1 MLKKEKIIS
10 IIVTIIL
17 IYISHNLIQSNN
29 YNIESNID
37 NLSKEVL
44 SSQANVLERTISRNT
59 KSAIILG
66 EHIKIL
72 NGDMSSFESFAKMLL
87 SELKSVN
94 NLQLAPNAVVEK
106 IYPLKGNEKAIG
118 HDLFKDDARK
128 KEAFLTK
135 RSHKLTL
142 AGPFK
147 LIQGGIGIIARKPVY
162 INDKFWG
169 FASALIILDDLIKN
183 TNINELKE
191 KKYIFRLKRIHPDT
205 EKMDVFYGNKS
216 FSSEQKIYTKSLKVP
231 NGTWYLDIQ
240 YTGVYLSNSLIF
252 TLYFVSILISILLGY
267 LLFIIL
273 NRPRELEKLNL
284 LLEEKVQEQTKKI
297 QSNLDLIGNYVLYSR
312 TDTEGVITEVSEAYC
327 KLTGY
332 SRDELLGNTHS
343 ILKESNYSSDFYENM
358 WNTIIAGKTWS
369 GELKN
374 VAKTGHDFWVNSMIS
389 PEYDENKT
397 LVGFIAIRQDITAKK
412 TFEQR
417 QVDYFQNAKMVAMGE
432 MIGNIAHQ
440 WRQPLSA
447 ISSLASGLIFEKKAN
462 IIDDE
467 NVYKKLG
474 NIVDYTLHLSKTID
488 TFRDFLRVRKSV
500 EKTNLED
507 RITASKMIIDA
518 TLKEK
523 GIYLIDNIN
532 YEKKTEVNLII
543 GQLEQVLLNIFNN
556 AKDALLE
563 EEIVNPWIK
572 LESYTSSKGI
582 VITIEDNAGGI
593 PEKIMPHIF
602 EPYFTTKHQT
612 LGTGLGLN
620 MSYRIINESLKGNI
634 YAKNT
639 ENGAKFFIELPI
651 V

>member
-1 MLKKEKIIS
+1 MIKKERIIS
-10 IIVTIIL
+10 LIVTIIL
-17 IYISHNLIQSNN
+17 IYISHKLIESNN
-29 YNIESNID
+29 YNIESSID
-37 NLSKEVL
+37 NLSTEVL
-44 SSQANVLERTISRNT
+44 NSQANVLERTIFRNT
-59 KSAIILG
+59 KSATILG
-66 EHIKIL
+66 EHIKIV
-72 NGDMSSFESFAKMLL
+72 NGNMSSFDTFAKMLL
-87 SELKSVN
+87 SELKGVS
-94 NLQLAPNAVVEK
+94 NLQLAPDAVVKK
-106 IYPLKGNEKAIG
+106 IYPLEGNEKAIG

-128 KEAFLTK
+128 KEAFLTRK
-135 RSHKLTL
+135 SHKLTL
-142 AGPFK
+142 AGPFT
-147 LIQGGIGIIARKPVY
+147 LIQGGVGIIARKPIY

-191 KKYIFRLKRIHPDT
+191 KNYIFRLKRVHPDT
-205 EKMDVFYGNKS
+205 EKMDIFYGNKN
-216 FSSEQKIYTKSLKVP
+216 FSSEQKVYTKSLKVP

-240 YTGVYLSNSLIF
+240 YTGIYLSNSLVFI
-252 TLYFVSILISILLGY
+252 LYFVSILISFLLGY

-273 NRPRELEKLNL
+273 NRPRELEKLND
-284 LLEEKVQEQTKKI
+284 LLEKKVQEQTKKI
-297 QSNLDLIGNYVLYSR
+297 QNNLDLIGTYVLYSR
-312 TDTEGVITEVSEAYC
+312 TDSEGIITEVSEAFC

-332 SRDELLGNTHS
+332 SKDELIGKTHS
-343 ILKESNYSSDFYENM
+343 ILKETNYSNQFYENM
-358 WNTIIAGKTWS
+358 WNTIKSGKTWA

-374 VAKTGHDFWVNSMIS
+374 KAKSGHSFWVYSMIS
-389 PEYDENKT
+389 PEYDENNS

-412 TFEQR
+412 TFEEN

-447 ISSLASGLIFEKKAN
+447 ISTLASGLIFEKKAN

-467 NVYKKLG
+467 NLYKKLG
-474 NIVDYTLHLSKTID
+474 NIVEYTLHLSKTID

-507 RITASKMIIDA
+507 RIIAAKMIIDA

-523 GIYLIDNIN
+523 SIDLIDNID
-532 YEKKTEVNLII
+532 YEKTTKVNLII

-563 EEIVNPWIK
+563 KETINPWIK
-572 LESYTSSKGI
+572 LELYSI
-582 VITIEDNAGGI
+582 DDRIIIAVEDNAGGI
-593 PEKIMPHIF
+593 PEKNMPHIF

-639 ENGAKFFIELPI
+639 KNGAKFFIELPMM
-651 V
+651 